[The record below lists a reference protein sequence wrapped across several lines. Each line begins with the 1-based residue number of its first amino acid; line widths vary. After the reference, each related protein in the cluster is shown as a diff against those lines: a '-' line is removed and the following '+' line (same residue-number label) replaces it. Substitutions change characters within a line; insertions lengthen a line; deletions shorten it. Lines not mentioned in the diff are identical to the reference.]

1 VPQSLR
7 NTWIAVIL
15 ATLAVVGTGFF
26 IVRNFVRDVFVDCR
40 GSLQQVEGSELGS
53 NPDLQRVDRDD
64 KSRVVATDL
73 DIKFDEKQGKGLGD
87 PTTYKNVR
95 VVWSRSDATCACS
108 DVTLKW
114 NESSGAPY
122 SATIWR
128 DKSTGLFVVQRPGYT
143 PYGSYKPEPLAV
155 FRKSEAAGHRFQMD
169 RVFSGKYVSMLVFL
183 LALGA
188 LGFAATRALRAT
200 PYATRMHAWRT
211 ATLRPEGFIESDT
224 GATLGTLESRTRVPA
239 GPVIVDP
246 SAVEGRDIYRE
257 MPILGR
263 RHVAAGSHQRWVDGT
278 MRRLRDARSIAIL
291 STITTGLAL
300 VAHVIGS

>member
-7 NTWIAVIL
+7 TTWIAILL

-40 GSLQQVEGSELGS
+40 GSLQQVSESELGS
-53 NPDLQRVDRDD
+53 NPELQRVDRDD
-64 KSRVVATDL
+64 KSRVLASDL
-73 DIKFDEKQGKGLGD
+73 DIKFDEKQGKGWSE
-87 PTTYKNVR
+87 PTKYSNVR
-95 VVWSRSDATCACS
+95 VVWSRPDATCACS
-108 DVTLKW
+108 DVPLKW
-114 NESSGAPY
+114 NETMSAPY

-128 DKSTGLFVVQRPGYT
+128 DKSTGLFVVHRPGYSQ
-143 PYGSYKPEPLAV
+143 YGSYKSDPIAV
-155 FRKSEAAGHRFQMD
+155 FRKTEAAGHRFQMD
-169 RVFSGKYVSMLVFL
+169 RVFSPKHVSMLVFL

-200 PYATRMHAWRT
+200 PYATRMHTWRT
-211 ATLRPEGFIESDT
+211 ATLRPEGFVESDT

-263 RHVAAGSHQRWVDGT
+263 RHVAAGSHERWFDGT

-291 STITTGLAL
+291 TTITTALAL
-300 VAHVIGS
+300 VAHLIGG